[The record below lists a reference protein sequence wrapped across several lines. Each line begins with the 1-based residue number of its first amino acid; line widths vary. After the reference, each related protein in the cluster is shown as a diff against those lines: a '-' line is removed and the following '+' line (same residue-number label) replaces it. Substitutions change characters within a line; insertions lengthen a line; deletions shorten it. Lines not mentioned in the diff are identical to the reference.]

1 MNKKQKATG
10 FVLCLVLQA
19 VSLFAGGGQEQ
30 KSEQSFGVTDVS
42 VIDLVCEQGIVTFTA
57 IDGGE
62 FTFDEEYRST
72 KSAEAEVRDGVFRV
86 RIDRSRFSGR
96 FNQERITWSWY
107 YGVTIGVPRS
117 FTGDIK
123 IRFGDGVLRFGTDF
137 ETSGT
142 ITVTMDGAD
151 FSAQSLTAKN
161 ISIDAPY
168 GDITVLGVSGAFTAT
183 AKRGDITVGGIHY
196 SSRVTI
202 DG

>member
-1 MNKKQKATG
+1 MNKTQQAIG
-10 FVLCLVLQA
+10 FVLCLALQA
-19 VSLFAGGGQEQ
+19 VSLFVGGRQEQ
-30 KSEQSFGVTDVS
+30 RSERSFSAADVS

-72 KSAEAEVRDGVFRV
+72 KSAEAEVRDGIFRV
-86 RIDRSRFSGR
+86 RIDRSRFCGR

-107 YGVTIGVPRS
+107 YRVTIGVPRS
-117 FTGDIK
+117 FTGDLK

-142 ITVTMDGAD
+142 IAVTMDGAD
-151 FSAQSLTAKN
+151 FSAQSLTAKD
-161 ISIDAPY
+161 ISIDTPY

-183 AKRGDITVGGIHY
+183 AKRGDITVGGIYY
-196 SSRVTI
+196 SNHVTI